1 MDTITTGQETRP
13 LWKEYLELTKPRVVA
28 LMILTVIVGMLLAQH
43 QLATFSLYF
52 WGNLG
57 IALMSGSAAAIN
69 HVVDRNIDVKMQRTA
84 DRPLAKGRV
93 SSQQALAF
101 ALITGVSGFV
111 ILWLMNNP
119 LTAWLTLASLIGY
132 ALIYTLYLKRATP
145 QNIVIGGLAGAMPP
159 LLGWVAIT
167 GEIHPHALL
176 LVLIIFI
183 WTPPHFWALALHR
196 VEEYRKVDVPML
208 PVTHGD
214 RYTRVQVLLY
224 TLLLFISS
232 LIPWAVGMFSLIYLI
247 GASVLGI
254 GFTLMAIKM
263 YYYKSGESFDM
274 KTFTYSIVY
283 LMVLFI
289 LMLTDHFLIL

>member
-1 MDTITTGQETRP
+1 MEDTQQRA

-28 LMILTVIVGMLLAQH
+28 LMILTVIVGMLLAEK
-43 QLATFSLYF
+43 QLMAFGLYF
-52 WGNLG
+52 WGNIG

-69 HVVDRNIDVKMQRTA
+69 HYVDRKIDKEMKRTS
-84 DRPLAKGRV
+84 DRPLVNGRV
-93 SSQQALAF
+93 SAQQALIF
-101 ALITGVSGFV
+101 AIVIGVAGFA
-111 ILWLMNNP
+111 ILWFMNNP
-119 LTAWLTLASLIGY
+119 LTAWLTLGSLIGY
-132 ALIYTLYLKRATP
+132 ALIYTLYLKRATS

-167 GEIHPHALL
+167 GEVHPYAFL

-224 TLLLFISS
+224 TVLLFICT
-232 LIPWAVGMFSLIYLI
+232 LIPWAMGMFGMLYLVGTVI
-247 GASVLGI
+247 LDV
-254 GFTLMAIKM
+254 GFMLLAIQLFRNKD
-263 YYYKSGESFDM
+263 GESVDM
-274 KTFTYSIVY
+274 KTFKYSIVY
-283 LMVLFI
+283 LMVLFL
-289 LMLTDHFLIL
+289 LMLMDHFLHVPTVI